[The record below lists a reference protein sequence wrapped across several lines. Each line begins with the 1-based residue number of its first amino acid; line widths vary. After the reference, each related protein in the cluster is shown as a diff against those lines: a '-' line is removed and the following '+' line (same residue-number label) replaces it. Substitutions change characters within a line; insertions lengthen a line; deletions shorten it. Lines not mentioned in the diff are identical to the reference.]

1 MSEQTYELRFE
12 YFNEENATLFFQKI
26 TDFLLSIDKLN
37 NSLVSVFGIEID
49 INIQIKSIEK
59 GSIRIWIA
67 EKLNKISDDDIKHY
81 ISNPRELLADL
92 LIKSKKMILEKIQD
106 KKCQDIPKE
115 YKNIIE
121 KSDLKDFGYNNN
133 ETKSKVDINSI
144 QRLIRNYKQDL
155 ECFGKLGFELQK
167 IAKTNKKIYFLNEQQ
182 ATLLLTYMKNSE
194 SVRNAKK
201 VLVFAFYKMK
211 EKLKNLE
218 QEQEKARFKTLSDEN
233 QRLNSLNH
241 HQKIGYKSQLAQQ
254 KEKYE
259 NKIKALKYDLDHKNE
274 LSFKRKL
281 SQKELLELRKILARD
296 YGMICIKEWEM
307 SLFAEKIGKD
317 TVFEAVL
324 NKLEKELKY
333 WKNYDEFEEK
343 WKKILRK

>member
-1 MSEQTYELRFE
+1 MQTLTQKTIFLNTEVAISYKTSKQNINSTKNYHADELIENIHYFYDYEQTKGGRQRVIKW
-12 YFNEENATLFFQKI
+12 TLEGVYMLGFF
-26 TDFLLSIDKLN
+26 
-37 NSLVSVFGIEID
+37 
-49 INIQIKSIEK
+49 IKSPK
-59 GSIRIWIA
+59 A
-67 EKLNKISDDDIKHY
+67 
-81 ISNPRELLADL
+81 
-92 LIKSKKMILEKIQD
+92 
-106 KKCQDIPKE
+106 KE
-115 YKNIIE
+115 Y
-121 KSDLKDFGYNNN
+121 
-133 ETKSKVDINSI
+133 
-144 QRLIRNYKQDL
+144 R
-155 ECFGKLGFELQK
+155 
-167 IAKTNKKIYFLNEQQ
+167 
-182 ATLLLTYMKNSE
+182 
-194 SVRNAKK
+194 KK
-201 VLVFAFYKMK
+201 VA
-211 EKLKNLE
+211 KLLRE
-218 QEQEKARFKTLSDEN
+218 QTQARFKTLSDEN
-233 QRLNSLNH
+233 LRLNSLNH

-259 NKIKALKYDLDHKNE
+259 NKIKALQYDLEHKKE

>member
-1 MSEQTYELRFE
+1 MNDLIVKY
-12 YFNEENATLFFQKI
+12 NGA
-26 TDFLLSIDKLN
+26 
-37 NSLVSVFGIEID
+37 LVTT
-49 INIQIKSIEK
+49 Q
-59 GSIRIWIA
+59 
-67 EKLNKISDDDIKHY
+67 NKISK
-81 ISNPRELLADL
+81 LT
-92 LIKSKKMILEKIQD
+92 
-106 KKCQDIPKE
+106 
-115 YKNIIE
+115 
-121 KSDLKDFGYNNN
+121 NNN
-133 ETKSKVDINSI
+133 EISIQKLIRTYKADLEEFGILEFENQLIINSKNVK
-144 QRLIRNYKQDL
+144 NY
-155 ECFGKLGFELQK
+155 
-167 IAKTNKKIYFLNEQQ
+167 KKIYYLNEQQ

-201 VLVFAFYKMK
+201 VLVFAFYQMK
-211 EKLKNLE
+211 EKLRSLE